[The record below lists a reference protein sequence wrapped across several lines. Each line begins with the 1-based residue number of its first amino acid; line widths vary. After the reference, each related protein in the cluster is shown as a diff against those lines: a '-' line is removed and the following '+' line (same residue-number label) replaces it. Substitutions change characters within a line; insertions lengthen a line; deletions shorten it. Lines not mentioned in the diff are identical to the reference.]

1 MANESVAAQNHGGGY
16 QYRLCPKSEEPTE
29 ACFQRHPLEFVG
41 KTTTIRKSSGNKVA
55 PDFEIPAM
63 DVNVGTSPKGSSWRR
78 NPIRESDDTFPRAR
92 LAAPL
97 TRRRCR
103 QRRATA
109 TSASKERAAAPSS
122 GPTTRR
128 SLTGSIRRPRRRR
141 HSAPLA
147 CNSRPPGLRATA
159 TARSGTRRGTAGGR
173 RTACTASSTTSACR
187 NRRASTYWRGGARD
201 SHTKQDY
208 RLLVSDQ
215 RCCKVGL

>member
-78 NPIRESDDTFPRAR
+78 NPIRESDDTPPRAR
-92 LAAPL
+92 
-97 TRRRCR
+97 R
-103 QRRATA
+103 
-109 TSASKERAAAPSS
+109 
-122 GPTTRR
+122 
-128 SLTGSIRRPRRRR
+128 
-141 HSAPLA
+141 SAPNAKALPSAA
-147 CNSRPPGLRATA
+147 CNCDLGIQGACGSPKFGANNQTVPYWIDPEAPKKTPLCPTGVQFPPAWPEGYGY
-159 TARSGTRRGTAGGR
+159 GTEWHAPGDGWGKADGMYSLVDNIRVPEQKGEYVLA
-173 RTACTASSTTSACR
+173 
-187 NRRASTYWRGGARD
+187 WRCAD

-215 RCCKVGL
+215 RCCNKVGL